1 MGEGEYDADF
11 HRHHVLT
18 LAAAWQPNDSWAL
31 AAKWKYASG
40 RPTDAFLINADIFND
55 PNNLRFSKEI
65 TTNNTERLRDFHAL
79 NIRVDYRRQIGG
91 VSVITFLD
99 VINAYGRT
107 NIDSLEFD
115 ERRGVNVF
123 GDLNVFPQ
131 IGLKL
136 EF

>member
-11 HRHHVLT
+11 HRPHVLT
-18 LAAAWQPNDSWAL
+18 IAAAWQPNDRWAL

-40 RPTDAFLINADIFND
+40 RPTDAFLINAYIFND